1 MLQNAQ
7 ENCQHRDGLNNDNV
21 EKQTLTVRK

>member
-7 ENCQHRDGLNNDNV
+7 ENCQRSDGLNHDNV
-21 EKQTLTVRK
+21 EKQTPTVRK